1 MLLLFVCVV
10 FNGSVFCRK
19 STRAGAGLEEYFIAS
34 AGACVCSRTWTGA
47 SKPRCW
53 CVAEVCDFLE
63 RADLHGPAQV
73 CRQNGVAGA
82 DLLELTEAG
91 LQTDLRFTPFAAR
104 KIVTVRDAFLV

>member
-1 MLLLFVCVV
+1 MQ
-10 FNGSVFCRK
+10 S
-19 STRAGAGLEEYFIAS
+19 
-34 AGACVCSRTWTGA
+34 
-47 SKPRCW
+47 W
-53 CVAEVCDFLE
+53 CAADVCDFLE

-104 KIVTVRDAFLV
+104 KIVTVRDAFLVYSGRHFPELPQCVILLQFDLSAQSCVAKKKINSIVKSKKYAY